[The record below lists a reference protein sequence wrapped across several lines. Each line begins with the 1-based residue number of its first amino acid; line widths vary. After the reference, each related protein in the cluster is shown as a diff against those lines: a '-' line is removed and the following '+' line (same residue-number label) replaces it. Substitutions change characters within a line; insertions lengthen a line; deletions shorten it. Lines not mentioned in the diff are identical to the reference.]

1 MKYKKYIYIHTFAK
15 NLLSSAL
22 ASFSLRRRL
31 PFWQISGDFRV
42 KNGGILGAFRGMK
55 MGGFGAVLRWS
66 CSWFYGAGMEVFG
79 QSIGGDFGRKKES
92 FKGLI
97 WCALGLDFWR
107 CLGGILDVSSW
118 VKSGVFGGFM
128 MVVLVV
134 SSGERVIWLR
144 DMRVTSWFPAR
155 FHRNWEEGRWWRS
168 KDAGVAMF
176 LGSVNEFLREILRWR
191 KEVMLLMVYRQMGEE
206 ENLKVT
212 KIIKGN

>member
-107 CLGGILDVSSW
+107 CLGGILDVSTWEYWLSKF
-118 VKSGVFGGFM
+118 VL
-128 MVVLVV
+128 MVVAQYIRLLTIV
-134 SSGERVIWLR
+134 LLCLLLCL
-144 DMRVTSWFPAR
+144 PC
-155 FHRNWEEGRWWRS
+155 
-168 KDAGVAMF
+168 DAP
-176 LGSVNEFLREILRWR
+176 S
-191 KEVMLLMVYRQMGEE
+191 
-206 ENLKVT
+206 
-212 KIIKGN
+212 